1 MNKIIKISIFLLLAN
16 TASFSQNALGLK
28 DCMNLGFKN
37 SKDLIISN
45 SKIISSEAR
54 ITEATSQLLPQLK
67 FSAGYMRL
75 SDIPPFEVSVPFY
88 PLPIKLADVILNN
101 YNLKLSLQQPL
112 FTGFRLISLRNAAQ
126 YNKSASETDLIKDKN
141 DLALNIEVTYWNFY
155 KAKLMK
161 KLMDDNLQQAE
172 QHVVDTRNLLD
183 NGLTTKNDLLKLQ
196 VQYANAK
203 LQQIDAQNNVDLTRS
218 ALNKAIGLP
227 LTNPTEIEMSAITP
241 TGEALNLNELIT
253 EARNNRSELK
263 SLGLRINAGQENIKA
278 ARSGWF
284 PAISLIGDYYYSRP
298 NSRIQPP
305 LDQFKGTWD
314 IGINFIWDIW
324 NWGNT
329 SAQTEEAEQTVLQSR
344 TSLEQL
350 KDAIEL
356 EVNQN
361 YLALNYAKEKLDVN
375 KIAIEQATENYRT
388 IQDKYNVQLATSTD
402 LIDAETSL
410 LQAETNYNNSLVDY
424 QLSKIK
430 LEKSLGRPLYNKK

>member
-16 TASFSQNALGLK
+16 SASFSQNVLRLK
-28 DCMNLGFKN
+28 DCLNLGFKN
-37 SKDLIISN
+37 SNDLVISN

-75 SDIPPFEVSVPFY
+75 NDIPPFEVTVPFY

-112 FTGFRLISLRNAAQ
+112 FIGFRLISLKNAAE
-126 YNKSASETDLIKDKN
+126 YNKNATETDLIKDKN
-141 DLALNIEVTYWNFY
+141 ELALNIEVSYWNFY

-172 QHVVDTRNLLD
+172 QHVVDTKNLLE
-183 NGLTTKNDLLKLQ
+183 NGLATKNDLLKLQ

-218 ALNKAIGLP
+218 TLNKAIGLP
-227 LTNPTEIEMSAITP
+227 LTNPTEIEMAEITP
-241 TGEALNLNELIT
+241 TGEALNLNELIA
-253 EARNNRSELK
+253 EAKNNRSELK

-314 IGINFIWDIW
+314 IGINFTWDIW

-329 SAQTEEAEQTVLQSR
+329 SAQTEEAEQTVLQSK

-361 YLALNYAKEKLDVN
+361 YLTLNYAKEKLDVN
-375 KIAIEQATENYRT
+375 KIAIEQAKENYRT

-410 LQAETNYNNSLVDY
+410 LQAESNYNNSLVDY

-430 LEKSLGRPLYNKK
+430 LEKSLGRALYNNK